1 MVILEEFENV
11 GSGTLLRTQGE
22 GSNFSTAVMDLTESV
37 VVCQINSVSEG
48 QAMREHARFKAE
60 IEAGT
65 RGYFETQVDEGD

>member
-1 MVILEEFENV
+1 MVLIEEFEI
-11 GSGTLLRTQGE
+11 GAGTLLRTQGE
-22 GSNFSTAVMDLTESV
+22 GANYSTAVMDLTESV
-37 VVCQINSVSEG
+37 VVCQINSVSEA

>member
-1 MVILEEFENV
+1 MVHVEEFPDV
-11 GSGTLLRTQGE
+11 GDGTLLRTTGE
-22 GSNFSTAVMDLTESV
+22 GTNFATVVMDLNETE

-48 QAMREHARFKAE
+48 QAMREHERFKAE